1 MAKIDFDIVT
11 AEKLIY
17 SEQIDVLIAPGT
29 EGQLAIL
36 PNHAPLL
43 TALQPGE
50 LTILN
55 DNKYKQMV
63 ISGGFME
70 VMPDKITVLADTAE
84 RIEDIDEERA
94 EKALKRAEEKIAS
107 NPTDVDLERALASLI
122 KSRMRLKVAR
132 RRKAKTQNI

>member
-17 SEQIDVLIAPGT
+17 SEQIDVLIAPGS

-36 PNHAPLL
+36 PSHAPLL
-43 TALQPGE
+43 TALQAGE
-50 LTILN
+50 LTILSG
-55 DNKYKQMV
+55 NKNKQMV

-70 VMPDKITVLADTAE
+70 VMPDKVTVLADTAE

-94 EKALKRAEEKIAS
+94 EKALKRAEEQIAS
-107 NPTDVDLERALASLI
+107 NPTDLDLERALASLV
-122 KSRMRLKVAR
+122 KSRMRLKIAR
-132 RRKAKTQNI
+132 RRKTKT

>member
-1 MAKIDFDIVT
+1 
-11 AEKLIY
+11 
-17 SEQIDVLIAPGT
+17 
-29 EGQLAIL
+29 
-36 PNHAPLL
+36 
-43 TALQPGE
+43 
-50 LTILN
+50 
-55 DNKYKQMV
+55 MV

-84 RIEDIDEERA
+84 RIEDIDEQRA